1 MAIYH
6 FSTHTHSRSKD
17 HSAVAAA
24 AYRSGEVLIDERTG
38 KRHDYRQYRKTH
50 GAVLASQI
58 FLSPGTPAQYR
69 DRGTLWN
76 GGEAAEKTKAGA
88 YKKTAVI
95 AREMEAALPHELN
108 EEQQKALCWNFSYW
122 VVNRYG
128 VGLDVS
134 LHGPDK
140 GGDNRNWHVH
150 FLLTTRILDANGF
163 GEKAELELSGQKKK
177 ELGLPTGKEQIKEM
191 RRAWAC
197 HVNKALERAG
207 CKERVDHRSF
217 KDLGLADR
225 IPTKHLG
232 VAVTRMERRGIKT
245 RRGDENRAI
254 QAHNRK
260 QARKETRRRKR
271 ILQRRKACFK
281 RGVVGVRADRYGL
294 SCKRDRIGR
303 RRRGRRA
310 EKHKPSPQEM
320 KGAYAQA
327 AGKKH
332 LRTEWGQQQAQKSQ
346 YSPQEEKAVPKDP
359 KTIQASLRASE
370 AFYTHAKKDET
381 SGHDPPGLPSRP
393 KSHHWPALTP

>member
-6 FSTHTHSRSKD
+6 FSTHTHSRSKG

-38 KRHDYRQYRKTH
+38 KRHDYRHYRKTH
-50 GAVLASQI
+50 GAVLASDI
-58 FLSPGTPAQYR
+58 FLPPGTPAQYR

-108 EEQQKALCWNFSYW
+108 EEQQKVLCWDFSQW
-122 VVNRYG
+122 VVNRFR

-134 LHGPDK
+134 LHAPDK
-140 GGDNRNWHVH
+140 NGDNRNWHAH

-163 GEKAELELSGQKKK
+163 GEKGELELSGQKKK

-191 RRAWAC
+191 RRAWAY

-225 IPTKHLG
+225 RPTKHLG
-232 VAVTRMERRGIKT
+232 VAVTQMERRGIKT

-271 ILQRRKACFK
+271 ILQRCKACLR
-281 RGVVGVRADRYGL
+281 RGVADVRADRYGRL
-294 SCKRDRIGR
+294 SNKRDRIR
-303 RRRGRRA
+303 RRRRA
-310 EKHKPSPQEM
+310 EKGKPSPQEM

-332 LRTEWGQQQAQKSQ
+332 LRTEWGQQQAQRGEYRRKEERAVSQ
-346 YSPQEEKAVPKDP
+346 HH
-359 KTIQASLRASE
+359 KTIKTLLRASE
-370 AFYTHAKKDET
+370 AF
-381 SGHDPPGLPSRP
+381 SGCNRREERPRATMPVRGLTRSFQPQPS
-393 KSHHWPALTP
+393 